1 MGDNGAGGRSGDTG
15 APVHRVIALVGPQGT
30 GKTSLLEAVLERSGV
45 IGRAGKVADGT
56 TVGDS
61 SAEARAHQMSVEL
74 NLAEIE
80 FMGDRYTFVNCPGSI
95 EFLQDMRGALPAVDA
110 AIVVCEADDKK
121 VPAMRIIMRE
131 LEDRGIP
138 HFLFVNK
145 IDRAEISIQDTIAL
159 LQPSS
164 ASPLVMR
171 QLPIFENGIATGF
184 IDLALERAFVYRE
197 HAPSEVVPLDG
208 DTKSAELEARFS
220 MLEQLADFD
229 DTLMEQLLSDIEP
242 PRDLVFDDLSKD
254 LAEGLIVPVLVGSAE
269 NGNGILRLLKA
280 LRHEAP
286 TVTDTAARLGLEG
299 GDFTGYVMKTLH
311 TSHAGKLSLT
321 RVLTGKIV
329 DGTSV
334 SRCDE
339 EIRISGMVA
348 LSGAQM
354 KKAGEG
360 SAGQLVGLAKLD
372 DVSTGDLLSAGKAPD
387 ALIDVTPPQPVM
399 GRAVSASERK
409 DEVKLT
415 TSIHKLIDEDPSLTF
430 TQSPETG
437 EMALRGQGEMHLR
450 VAFERLGDK
459 WGVGVESR
467 IERIGYKETIRKP
480 ATVRGRHKKQTGGH
494 GQFGDILIDIKPLPR
509 GSGFEFSDTITG
521 GVVPK
526 NYIPAVEAGVRDILN
541 DGPLGF
547 PVVDLSVVLTDGS
560 YHSVDS
566 SDQAFRTAG
575 HIAMREGLPQ
585 CSPVLLEPILA
596 VDITVPSEATPKVN
610 SIVSARRGQLLGYD
624 ARPGWEGWDVV
635 NSLMPESEIQDLIV
649 ELRSVTLG
657 VGSFTTRFDHWQ
669 ELTGRIADQVIEAA
683 A

>member
-74 NLAEIE
+74 NLAEID
-80 FMGDRYTFVNCPGSI
+80 FMGDRYTFVDCPGSI

-121 VPAMRIIMRE
+121 VPAMRVIMRE

-286 TVTDTAARLGLEG
+286 TVIDTAARLGLEG

-311 TSHAGKLSLT
+311 TSHAGKLSVT
-321 RVLTGKIV
+321 RVLTGKIA

-334 SRCDE
+334 SRGDE

-596 VDITVPSEATPKVN
+596 VDITVPSDATPKVN